1 MKHDIFGGSAG
12 IVKLAGA
19 DEYKLRLVGL
29 PLRNART
36 DEDRLAWRDGQLCIV
51 RYDREE
57 RLLHGQGVSSAVCRR
72 KLRAVVHPFRRRDDL
87 RVQLKIDDLSV
98 VGHRRSHLKN
108 RADFAH
114 RERLRLDHGETVF
127 ARAHPIV
134 AAARS
139 VRTHLHVI
147 VRRIDVFRDIFEN
160 NLIAGTRRRPA
171 DLVLHEIA
179 PRDKAALELARGNGV
194 ELGKVIATFLE
205 RMSSGLSDMK
215 GFGASTVK
223 SEVIAKESDEE
234 REWKE
239 FFARC
244 SGVTWPVGS
253 SCTYVKQIGKLRV
266 RNTPENLKLIDEFMD
281 EVKARGV
288 LLEVQTRF
296 VRVAQKTLDEIGA
309 ELFPGK
315 GAGYRY
321 DLVEFDA
328 VPAGELERRL
338 ASRRDLVENKVC
350 RVTTHPGEEAVF
362 KNVSECIYPTDFDV
376 QMSSYAPSGSNDW
389 VRTGEYGFATVEPQS
404 FTGDSDDDRRRTGY
418 RPRAERAG
426 HCAA

>member
-1 MKHDIFGGSAG
+1 MTAKATALTFLGLG
-12 IVKLAGA
+12 LA
-19 DEYKLRLVGL
+19 
-29 PLRNART
+29 
-36 DEDRLAWRDGQLCIV
+36 
-51 RYDREE
+51 
-57 RLLHGQGVSSAVCRR
+57 
-72 KLRAVVHPFRRRDDL
+72 
-87 RVQLKIDDLSV
+87 
-98 VGHRRSHLKN
+98 
-108 RADFAH
+108 
-114 RERLRLDHGETVF
+114 
-127 ARAHPIV
+127 
-134 AAARS
+134 
-139 VRTHLHVI
+139 
-147 VRRIDVFRDIFEN
+147 
-160 NLIAGTRRRPA
+160 IAGCA
-171 DLVLHEIA
+171 SFED
-179 PRDKAALELARGNGV
+179 ELPESCVVIEEVKTTPPN
-194 ELGKVIATFLE
+194 KVVVDTKMEVRSYPVICLFLE
-205 RMSSGLSDMK
+205 RMSSASEDIKSL
-215 GFGASTVK
+215 GASTVK

-244 SGVTWPVGS
+244 CGVTWPVGS
-253 SCTYVKQIGKLRV
+253 SCTYVKAISKLRV

-281 EVKARGV
+281 EVNARGV

-350 RVTTHPGEEAVF
+350 RVTTRSGEEAVF
-362 KNVSECIYPTDFDV
+362 KNVSECIYPTDYDV

-404 FTGDSDDDRRRTGY
+404 FMMREVGSILQVTPTMSDDGQVIDLELNVQVIAPPEWMDYGMQLPSAFGGTYALPMKQPIFAAISPDAKLSVTPGETVLVGSGVSQGKADETEFIFVRTRKLAYDG
-418 RPRAERAG
+418 RPAKSK
-426 HCAA
+426 

>member
-1 MKHDIFGGSAG
+1 MTAKATALTFLGLGLA
-12 IVKLAGA
+12 LAGCA
-19 DEYKLRLVGL
+19 SFEDEL
-29 PLRNART
+29 PESCVVIEEVKVTPPNKVVIDT
-36 DEDRLAWRDGQLCIV
+36 KMEV
-51 RYDREE
+51 RSY
-57 RLLHGQGVSSAVCRR
+57 
-72 KLRAVVHPFRRRDDL
+72 
-87 RVQLKIDDLSV
+87 
-98 VGHRRSHLKN
+98 
-108 RADFAH
+108 
-114 RERLRLDHGETVF
+114 
-127 ARAHPIV
+127 PI
-134 AAARS
+134 
-139 VRTHLHVI
+139 L
-147 VRRIDVFRDIFEN
+147 
-160 NLIAGTRRRPA
+160 
-171 DLVLHEIA
+171 
-179 PRDKAALELARGNGV
+179 
-194 ELGKVIATFLE
+194 ATFVE
-205 RMSSGLSDMK
+205 RMSSASEDMK

-223 SEVIAKESDEE
+223 SEVVAKESDED

-244 SGVTWPVGS
+244 CGATWPVGS
-253 SCTYVKQIGKLRV
+253 SCTHVKQIGKLRV

-281 EVKARGV
+281 EVNARGV

-404 FTGDSDDDRRRTGY
+404 FTLREVGSILQVTPTMIDDGQVIDLELNVQVVAPPEWMDYGTQLPSAYGGTYALPMKQPIFAVVSHDAKLSVTLGETVLVGSGVSQGKADETEFIFVRTRKLAYDG
-418 RPRAERAG
+418 RPAKSK
-426 HCAA
+426 

>member
-1 MKHDIFGGSAG
+1 MTAKATALSFLVFCIA
-12 IVKLAGA
+12 LAGCA
-19 DEYKLRLVGL
+19 SFEDEL
-29 PLRNART
+29 PESCVVIEEVKTTPPNKVVIDT
-36 DEDRLAWRDGQLCIV
+36 KMEV
-51 RYDREE
+51 RSY
-57 RLLHGQGVSSAVCRR
+57 
-72 KLRAVVHPFRRRDDL
+72 P
-87 RVQLKIDDLSV
+87 
-98 VGHRRSHLKN
+98 
-108 RADFAH
+108 
-114 RERLRLDHGETVF
+114 
-127 ARAHPIV
+127 
-134 AAARS
+134 
-139 VRTHLHVI
+139 
-147 VRRIDVFRDIFEN
+147 
-160 NLIAGTRRRPA
+160 
-171 DLVLHEIA
+171 
-179 PRDKAALELARGNGV
+179 
-194 ELGKVIATFLE
+194 VIATFLE
-205 RMSSGLSDMK
+205 RMSSGMSDMK

-253 SCTYVKQIGKLRV
+253 SCTYVRQIGKLRV

-281 EVKARGV
+281 EVNARGA

-296 VRVAQKTLDEIGA
+296 VRVAQKTLDELGA

-350 RVTTHPGEEAVF
+350 RVTTRSGEEAVF
-362 KNVSECIYPTDFDV
+362 KNVSECIYPTDYDV

-404 FTGDSDDDRRRTGY
+404 FTMREVGSILDVTPIMTDDEQVVDLSLNMQIVAPPEWMDYGTQLPSATGGSYALPMKQPFFPVASSDTKLTVAPGETVLASSGVFQGKADETELVFVRT
-418 RPRAERAG
+418 RKLDCAG
-426 HCAA
+426 RVSKAK